1 MLGVMLW
8 LCSGGFLQGSKAAAW
23 DFALRGSTPGC
34 VLFAETRLSGGYIS
48 RDIAI
53 PACSLAPDGRIVE
66 ASNFLHI
73 TLSTVDLTFFDHLK
87 WSSA

>member
-34 VLFAETRLSGGYIS
+34 VLFAETRLADADKKERLCEWYYM
-48 RDIAI
+48 DAI
-53 PACSLAPDGRIVE
+53 IWVVPV
-66 ASNFLHI
+66 
-73 TLSTVDLTFFDHLK
+73 
-87 WSSA
+87 